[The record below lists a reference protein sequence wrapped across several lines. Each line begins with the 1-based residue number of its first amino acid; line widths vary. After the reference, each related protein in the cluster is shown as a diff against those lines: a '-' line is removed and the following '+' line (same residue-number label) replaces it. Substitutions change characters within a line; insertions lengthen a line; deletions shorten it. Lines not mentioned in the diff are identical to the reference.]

1 MKIIMDKVLN
11 VDNIPDIL
19 KKIRKEKIVLVG
31 GCFDVLHPGHVI
43 FLQKAKK
50 IGNIL
55 IVLLES
61 DERIKTLKGVSRP
74 VHNQKE
80 RALVLSALQFVDFII
95 LLPNIND
102 QKYDEIL
109 LKIKPNIIAV
119 TKGIDDKYQKSA
131 ARLVGAQLK
140 YVTKM
145 IGDYSTT
152 KLLIR

>member
-11 VDNIPDIL
+11 VDKIPDIL
-19 KKIRKEKIVLVG
+19 KKIKKKKIVLAG

-50 IGNIL
+50 IGSIL

-152 KLLIR
+152 KLLNH